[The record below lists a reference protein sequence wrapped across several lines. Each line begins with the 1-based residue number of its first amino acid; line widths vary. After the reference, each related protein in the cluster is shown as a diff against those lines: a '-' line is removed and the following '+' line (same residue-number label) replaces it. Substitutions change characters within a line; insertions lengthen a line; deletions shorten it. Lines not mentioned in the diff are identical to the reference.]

1 MDGYRSE
8 YMVGI
13 LTGQTVSEIIWI
25 WKFVIVS
32 RMGCQEKRGEGERCE
47 FEFRISL
54 LCIYFFFW
62 RFALCMSGMT
72 VDL

>member
-1 MDGYRSE
+1 MGIDLC

-32 RMGCQEKRGEGERCE
+32 NIRRCDGQRDNG
-47 FEFRISL
+47 FKLGISFAL
-54 LCIYFFFW
+54 NFFFW
-62 RFALCMSGMT
+62 SIAFDVGDDSRFVS
-72 VDL
+72 V